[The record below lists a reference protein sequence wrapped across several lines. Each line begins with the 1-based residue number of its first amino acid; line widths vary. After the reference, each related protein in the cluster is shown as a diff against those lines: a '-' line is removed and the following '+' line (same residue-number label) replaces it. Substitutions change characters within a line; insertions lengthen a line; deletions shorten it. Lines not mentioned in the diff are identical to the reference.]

1 MKVPPRDP
9 MRTRATDSG
18 LEDGWLGVR
27 IGAESRMRARRAATR
42 IGAAVDIGE
51 PGPPR
56 VTIAFLAVTVLA
68 TIAQFSAF
76 GASPDVSELSR
87 AGGAGIGV
95 VATGAWWKLL
105 VSNILHGGIVHLL
118 MNVFVIYLMGRWL
131 EHLVGR
137 IIVVATIAWAA
148 LLSGVGS
155 LIVDTPSVSIG
166 ASGVAFALVG
176 CAVAVDPRARTA
188 TGVIARQ
195 LAIVNVIITFVVPG
209 ISIGGHLFGLLG
221 GLLVGWIAWDRTPG
235 DGYPAGRL
243 RRARPALLIAVS
255 LPLVVLYAV
264 GPSMLPNEAAGVRG
278 ATTAWLLQRQLSG
291 STLSS
296 GRDIDDAACE
306 PTDDL
311 LVFDCRL
318 DGRTN
323 VVVTFRERDD
333 QWSMRGA

>member
-1 MKVPPRDP
+1 MSVPPRDP

-18 LEDGWLGVR
+18 VEDGWLGAR
-27 IGAESRMRARRAATR
+27 IGAVTRDRERRVATR
-42 IGAAVDIGE
+42 IGAAIDIGE
-51 PGPPR
+51 PGPPK
-56 VTIAFLAVTVLA
+56 VTIAFLVVTVLA

-105 VSNILHGGIVHLL
+105 VSNVLHGGIVHLL
-118 MNVFVIYLMGRWL
+118 MNVFVIYLTGRWL

-137 IIVVATIAWAA
+137 TVVGATIAWAA
-148 LLSGVGS
+148 LASGVGS

-176 CAVAVDPRARTA
+176 CAVAVDPRAQTA

-195 LAIVNVIITFVVPG
+195 LAIVNVIITFIVPG
-209 ISIGGHLFGLLG
+209 ISIGGHLFGLAA
-221 GLLVGWIAWDRTPG
+221 GLLVGWITWDRTPR
-235 DGYPAGRL
+235 DDHPAGRV
-243 RRARPALLIAVS
+243 RRGRPALLVAAS

-264 GPSMLPNEAAGVRG
+264 GPTMLPNEAAGARG
-278 ATTAWLLQRQLSG
+278 ATTAWLLERQLSG
-291 STLSS
+291 SSLSS
-296 GRDIDDAACE
+296 GRDVDDAVCE

-311 LVFDCRL
+311 LVYECRL
-318 DGRTN
+318 DDRTN
-323 VVVTFRERDD
+323 VVVRFSERDD